1 MSSRKTSLRVTA
13 LIALGAVLSG
23 CAQWHCNALPD
34 REQCYAAYDQYE
46 TCQYQSRPLIR
57 QVGETWRSECRT
69 ERVACGKRDR
79 RCIERVREVCR
90 SYPEPI
96 YDYRSACAARAWQPM
111 TCISTGRRFE
121 NLKSSCPRRRA
132 SRQAVGLGSRFRGN
146 DDFVFY
152 CRFNRLNHGS
162 SRSMASS
169 MIAASMQKEKRM

>member
-96 YDYRSACAARAWQPM
+96 YDYREYNTGVSQCMRGKGLAAYDM
-111 TCISTGRRFE
+111 
-121 NLKSSCPRRRA
+121 
-132 SRQAVGLGSRFRGN
+132 
-146 DDFVFY
+146 Y
-152 CRFNRLNHGS
+152 FNRS
-162 SRSMASS
+162 AF
-169 MIAASMQKEKRM
+169 